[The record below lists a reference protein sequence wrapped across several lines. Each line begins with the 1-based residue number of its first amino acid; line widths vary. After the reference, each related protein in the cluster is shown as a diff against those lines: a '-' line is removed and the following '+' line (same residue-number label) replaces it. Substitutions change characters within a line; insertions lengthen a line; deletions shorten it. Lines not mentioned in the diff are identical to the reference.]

1 MQEETLLVVKL
12 KLESLVL
19 YPADS
24 NKQSQICQLSVHLVV
39 IQCMAVLREQ
49 KYLIGSPK
57 V

>member
-19 YPADS
+19 YPANS